1 MRHGWGSPPACKE
14 FVRLGSFYNGG
25 LLGSQLWSWALCPS
39 RGNMVTCLWSSLS
52 APSSQEAAIIAIYR
66 SANDSG
72 LASRCPV
79 GLALHSPRNLVRLL
93 VLDDWQHLRLDGYLR
108 VDHRRL
114 QPALLIMITVSW
126 LWSWRHSAAVTM
138 EIWKELWW
146 GPSPTTTTELL
157 GDAV

>member
-1 MRHGWGSPPACKE
+1 MRNGWGSPPECKE
-14 FVRLGSFYNGG
+14 FVRLGSLYNWG
-25 LLGSQLWSWALCPS
+25 LIGSQLWSWALCPS

-52 APSSQEAAIIAIYR
+52 APSSQEAAIVAICR

-79 GLALHSPRNLVRLL
+79 GLALRSPRNLVRLPA
-93 VLDDWQHLRLDGYLR
+93 LDDWQHLGFEGYLC

-114 QPALLIMITVSW
+114 QPALLITVSR
-126 LWSWRHSAAVTM
+126 LWSWRHPAAVTM